1 MAEATVKSGQVE
13 GGLIHTCKVK
23 LRWSDFDRFGHV
35 NNASYIELAHEARAK
50 FAADGFGDN
59 VFEELPAVYIRRLEV
74 DYLRPILP
82 DTELV
87 EIETQV
93 TYVGRTS
100 FATTQRVK
108 DRFGKPCCVII
119 CTQVFIDLGTGM
131 PRPIRDDEK
140 AILLRGK

>member
-23 LRWSDFDRFGHV
+23 LRWLDFDRFGHV

>member
-13 GGLIHTCKVK
+13 GGLIHTSKVK

-35 NNASYIELAHEARAK
+35 NNAAYIELAHEARAK
-50 FAADGFGDN
+50 FAADGFGSGEL
-59 VFEELPAVYIRRLEV
+59 EELPAVFIRHLEV

-82 DTELV
+82 DTEVV
-87 EIETQV
+87 EVDTQV
-93 TYVGRTS
+93 TYVGKTS

-119 CTQVFIDLGTGM
+119 CTQVLIDMATGM
-131 PRPIRDDEK
+131 PRPIRNDEK